1 MHDKQPAND
10 RVIRLAGCELQVG
23 AGAWPFAE
31 RNRVPID
38 AHWDQRT
45 RANPGFFNGLIHLLE
60 SHELKDGCL
69 TGRLMPVE
77 FKSFLYWKDTGYPDA
92 TVRDAFGSALIRSA
106 EGHVLLGRQRAGNLN
121 AGLAY
126 LPGGFIDGRDIDA
139 SGLVDIDASVVREVL
154 EETGLGAADLE
165 RRPGYVLTFAGA
177 MVSIGVE
184 YGSRLSAREL
194 KARILRHI
202 AADTQSELVEVEI
215 VQWSGDLDRIAMPI
229 YAEVL
234 LRMLF
239 RRP

>member
-1 MHDKQPAND
+1 MPADQCLRLHDDERVTPIKQ
-10 RVIRLAGCELQVG
+10 LGEQ
-23 AGAWPFAE
+23 
-31 RNRVPID
+31 
-38 AHWDQRT
+38 DQT
-45 RANPGFFNGLIHLLE
+45 H
-60 SHELKDGCL
+60 S
-69 TGRLMPVE
+69 
-77 FKSFLYWKDTGYPDA
+77 S
-92 TVRDAFGSALIRSA
+92 
-106 EGHVLLGRQRAGNLN
+106 
-121 AGLAY
+121 
-126 LPGGFIDGRDIDA
+126 RDIDA

-154 EETGLGAADLE
+154 EETELAAADLE